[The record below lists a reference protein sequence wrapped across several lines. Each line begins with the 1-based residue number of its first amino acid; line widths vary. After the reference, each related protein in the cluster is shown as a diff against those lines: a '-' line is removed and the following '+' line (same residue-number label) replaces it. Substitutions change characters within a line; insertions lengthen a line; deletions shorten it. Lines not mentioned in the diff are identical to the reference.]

1 MIPGTFESNS
11 FGLYVAVC
19 DIGAPFSLKSTLNY
33 QTLLFCRVPIH
44 SILRFIIRTYKKV
57 GFGRLRWADLLAESA
72 AVVSSCEPQDTK
84 QSFRAGSD

>member
-57 GFGRLRWADLLAESA
+57 GFGRLRYTTEEHGAGGSQLLK
-72 AVVSSCEPQDTK
+72 SCGP
-84 QSFRAGSD
+84 FRK